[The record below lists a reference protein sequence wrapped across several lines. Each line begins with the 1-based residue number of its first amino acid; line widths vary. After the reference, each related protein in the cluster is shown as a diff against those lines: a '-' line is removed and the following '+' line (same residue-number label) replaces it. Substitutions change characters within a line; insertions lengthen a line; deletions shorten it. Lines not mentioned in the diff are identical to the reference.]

1 MQTSGTETETGRWGG
16 RGRGRQRSQLKRAKN
31 LCACAIDRTRL
42 MEQLGLRG
50 DPLLP
55 YLPLLSPL
63 SCLLSTYFNSSFN
76 FQLGQLSLQV
86 FARCGLL
93 RIFCQIKLTAAPT
106 LTLFWPASLP
116 SLPFSAAI
124 LSWLNLFNLLRRRRR
139 LLKASAT
146 HNNFSHSVGDAARS
160 PQLASNNSN
169 NNKNEAT
176 TTTTTGYW
184 LTYPKSAFIKAPKRA
199 ACSGWG
205 DALMNEKAPLALA
218 STTAA

>member
-1 MQTSGTETETGRWGG
+1 MRQRQGEEEEEGEEEEA
-16 RGRGRQRSQLKRAKN
+16 RQRSQLKRAKN

-55 YLPLLSPL
+55 FLLLSPL
-63 SCLLSTYFNSSFN
+63 SCLLFTYFNSSFN

-93 RIFCQIKLTAAPT
+93 RIFCQIKPTLTSAPT
-106 LTLFWPASLP
+106 LTLFWPAPLP

-124 LSWLNLFNLLRRRRR
+124 LAWLNLFNLLRRRRR

-160 PQLASNNSN
+160 PQLASNNK
-169 NNKNEAT
+169 KNEAT
-176 TTTTTGYW
+176 TTTTTGY
-184 LTYPKSAFIKAPKRA
+184 
-199 ACSGWG
+199 
-205 DALMNEKAPLALA
+205 
-218 STTAA
+218 

>member
-1 MQTSGTETETGRWGG
+1 MEREMG
-16 RGRGRQRSQLKRAKN
+16 RGVVRQRSQLKRAKN

-55 YLPLLSPL
+55 FSLLLLLFLLLSSASSPHTSIRVSTSSLANWVCKFLLAADCGFFSRLSRLWLQLQTLSSVLASSPSPSSLPL
-63 SCLLSTYFNSSFN
+63 
-76 FQLGQLSLQV
+76 
-86 FARCGLL
+86 
-93 RIFCQIKLTAAPT
+93 
-106 LTLFWPASLP
+106 
-116 SLPFSAAI
+116 SAAI
-124 LSWLNLFNLLRRRRR
+124 LAWLNLFNLLRRRRR

-169 NNKNEAT
+169 NNKKNEATTTTT

-199 ACSGWG
+199 GCSGWG
-205 DALMNEKAPLALA
+205 DALMNEKAPSALA
-218 STTAA
+218 A

>member
-1 MQTSGTETETGRWGG
+1 M
-16 RGRGRQRSQLKRAKN
+16 RQRSQLKRAKN

-55 YLPLLSPL
+55 LLPASPL
-63 SCLLSTYFNSSFN
+63 PSPLYCLPSTYFNSSFN

-86 FARCGLL
+86 FARCGL
-93 RIFCQIKLTAAPT
+93 RIFFQIKPT
-106 LTLFWPASLP
+106 LTSASDSELCSGQLP
-116 SLPFSAAI
+116 SPFPLPLSAAI
-124 LSWLNLFNLLRRRRR
+124 LAWLNLFNLLRRRRR

-169 NNKNEAT
+169 NNKKTRQQPQRQRQRQLATDLHTRKAHLSKPPNELA
-176 TTTTTGYW
+176 
-184 LTYPKSAFIKAPKRA
+184 
-199 ACSGWG
+199 
-205 DALMNEKAPLALA
+205 ALA
-218 STTAA
+218 GGMHS